1 MVGRKRLALAAATGM
16 GIAIVG
22 VTSGIVALAHRF
34 VDELSRPHILP
45 DDRYNFGWKLPESVE
60 EPPLTHQ
67 RAVLFH
73 TRDGK
78 LLRGDFWAQPHP
90 APTVVICHGYRIS
103 CSILRPVAALEYQYG
118 YNILLF
124 DFRGHGGS
132 ESVYT
137 SGGNVEVLDLQAA
150 IAVASRQPETIPG
163 KVILH
168 GFSMGASVALMT
180 LPHPDVVAVIA
191 DSPYAH
197 LDVILRSFIHWQL
210 TEESASWPLPLRS
223 LRLMFVPLSWATV
236 AVSPVVFR
244 LRFHQRLM
252 AHPAS
257 RLKGWKRMTNV
268 SSGVPLPPILLIH
281 GTKDA
286 FVPIQHAH
294 LIAAQAQ
301 AYHIPLETYFTEGSM
316 HCNSYGDF
324 PDQYIERLQRF
335 AEQCLGNDFPR
346 KNVSPSA

>member
-1 MVGRKRLALAAATGM
+1 MIGRKRLTLAAATGM
-16 GIAIVG
+16 GIAGVA

-45 DDRYNFGWKLPESVE
+45 DARYNFGWKLPENVE

-78 LLRGDFWAQPHP
+78 LLRGTFWAQPHP

-103 CSILRPVAALEYQYG
+103 CSILRPVAALEYQHG

-137 SGGNVEVLDLQAA
+137 SGGNVEVHDLQAA

-180 LPHPDVVAVIA
+180 LPHPDVVGVIA

-210 TEESASWPLPLRS
+210 TEESSSWPMPLRP
-223 LRLMFVPLSWATV
+223 LRRAFIPLSWATV

-244 LRFHQRLM
+244 LRFHSRLM
-252 AHPAS
+252 AHPAT
-257 RLKGWKRMTNV
+257 RLKSWNRMANGT
-268 SSGVPLPPILLIH
+268 SGIPLPPILLIH
-281 GTKDA
+281 GTNDA
-286 FVPIQHAH
+286 FVPIRHAH
-294 LIAAQAQ
+294 MIAAQAQ
-301 AYHIPLETYFTEGSM
+301 THHIPLETYFTEGSM
-316 HCNSYGDF
+316 HCNSYGDY
-324 PDQYIERLQRF
+324 PDQYIEKLQRF
-335 AEQCLGNDFPR
+335 AEHCLGDDFPR
-346 KNVSPSA
+346 KNYPLSA